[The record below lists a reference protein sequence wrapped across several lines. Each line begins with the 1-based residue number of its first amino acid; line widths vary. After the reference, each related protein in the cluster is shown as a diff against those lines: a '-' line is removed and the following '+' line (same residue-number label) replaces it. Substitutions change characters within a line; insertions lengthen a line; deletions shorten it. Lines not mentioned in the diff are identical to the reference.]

1 MPSSKRRSRV
11 AEQLHEVLSILLE
24 FEVSD
29 PRIAGVTVVGVD
41 VDRELMYATVYV
53 NAYDEEPAEVLRAL
67 DHAAPYLRRQ
77 VAQQVQL
84 QHAPELRFRWD
95 DTLERAHRIDALLDS
110 LSGSPAEETNSEDER
125 GDSPVE

>member
-24 FEVSD
+24 FEVAD
-29 PRIAGVTVVGVD
+29 PRIAGVTVVD
-41 VDRELMYATVYV
+41 VEIDRELMYATVYV

-67 DHAAPYLRRQ
+67 DHASPFLRRQ
-77 VAQQVQL
+77 VAQRVQL

-95 DTLERAHRIDALLDS
+95 DTLERARRIDSLLDS
-110 LSGSPAEETNSEDER
+110 LDISPPEPPATEERKDDGNAE
-125 GDSPVE
+125 